1 MSQQEDRELGREF
14 AEHMDPGSASG
25 FDRFASF
32 TADAAKAVGDSLGN
46 LAGSLTGKSLE
57 DRIQEYSEVYGEIL
71 LHLNDRM
78 DGLEKRQSSLEDAR
92 LSADIINR
100 LKEMRKQD
108 PEFFTVE
115 GQQQIR
121 SQARIARILSIL
133 AFFAS
138 LAALFSVIFKV

>member
-1 MSQQEDRELGREF
+1 MSQEENRQLGKDF
-14 AEHMDPGSASG
+14 ADEMDPGSGSG

-32 TADAAKAVGDSLGN
+32 TAEAAKAVGDSLGN

-78 DGLEKRQSSLEDAR
+78 DGLEKRQSSLEEAR
-92 LSADIINR
+92 LSADLISR
-100 LKEMRKQD
+100 LKEMRQKD
-108 PEFFTVE
+108 PDFFTVE
-115 GQQQIR
+115 GQERIR
-121 SQARIARILSIL
+121 TDARVARILSIL

-138 LAALFSVIFKV
+138 LAALFAALFQ

>member
-1 MSQQEDRELGREF
+1 MSREEDRQLGKEF
-14 AEHMDPGSASG
+14 ADEMDPGSASG

-32 TADAAKAVGDSLGN
+32 TSEAARAVGDSLGN

-78 DGLEKRQSSLEDAR
+78 DGLEKRQSSLEEAR
-92 LSADIINR
+92 LSADLIGR
-100 LKEMRKQD
+100 LKEMRQKD
-108 PEFFTVE
+108 PDFFTVE
-115 GQQQIR
+115 GQER
-121 SQARIARILSIL
+121 LRTDAKVARLLSIF

-138 LAALFSVIFKV
+138 VAALFAALFR